1 MFRTSTLGLSEIWQ
15 SLCRASRILWVR
27 VALISVLS
35 LTASLFAPLAETF
48 VWESWKQRFSEETTL
63 PILNVL
69 ASSLLAVATFSL
81 GIMVSSHR
89 ALAEQTTPRVHQ
101 ILMEDT
107 RTQTVIATF
116 IGGFVYAL
124 SSIILFRAQIYG
136 DEAAVIVFTISAAVV
151 LVIVLSL
158 IRWIE
163 HLSRI
168 GNLTYAL
175 DQAEASA
182 QRILGELRD
191 TPRYGGAPHS
201 FEKDEIGKATVI
213 RAAHSGFV
221 LRLQMAEL
229 QKQAEKDDCHIIVD
243 VLPGDHVLEGRAIA
257 RFAGG
262 GDPDSFIKHIIIG
275 NNRSHDQD
283 PRYALQALRESACKA
298 LSPGINDPGTAIE
311 VIARL
316 ERLLWA
322 SFASLN
328 EKPEVIFDRI
338 HVRDVDRGALIST
351 SFRQIARDGKFL
363 VDVISGTRRAII
375 RLSER
380 MGKNNSITELLE
392 DVDDYANDGLVTDRE
407 RRQYNELRHLTHTE
421 DPG

>member
-1 MFRTSTLGLSEIWQ
+1 MRLAPKLGVSETWQ
-15 SLCRASRILWVR
+15 SIGRISRILWVR
-27 VALISVLS
+27 VALISALS
-35 LTASLFAPLAETF
+35 LAASLSAPF
-48 VWESWKQRFSEETTL
+48 VEAFVPASWKQRFSEETTL

-124 SSIILFRAQIYG
+124 SSIILFRAQVYG
-136 DEAAVIVFTISAAVV
+136 DDAAVVVFTISTVVV

-168 GNLTYAL
+168 GSLTYAL
-175 DQAEASA
+175 DQAETSA
-182 QRILGELRD
+182 ERVLAELRHR
-191 TPRYGGAPHS
+191 PRYGGANCDAV
-201 FEKDEIGKATVI
+201 EGENGTVI
-213 RAAHSGFV
+213 QAARSGFV

-229 QKQAEKDDCHIIVD
+229 QSQASQDDCHVVID
-243 VLPGDHVLEGRAIA
+243 VMPGDHVLEGQRVA
-257 RFAGG
+257 RLVGCDRPGAY
-262 GDPDSFIKHIIIG
+262 PEHIVIG
-275 NNRSHDQD
+275 SKRSHDQD
-283 PRYALQALRESACKA
+283 PSYALQALRESASKA

-311 VIARL
+311 VVARL

-322 SFASLN
+322 SFASV
-328 EKPEVIFDRI
+328 EKTPAVVFDRI
-338 HVRDVDRGALIST
+338 HVLDVDRSALLAT
-351 SFRQIARDGKFL
+351 SFLQIARDGKHL
-363 VDVISGTRRAII
+363 EDVIGRTARAVT

-380 MGKNNSITELLE
+380 LGEDTATAALLN
-392 DVDDYANDGLVTDRE
+392 DIDAYANDGLTTEGE
-407 RRQYNELRHLTHTE
+407 RRRYDKYRMAS
-421 DPG
+421 DY